1 MANLQPN
8 VLDLHA
14 AILVSEE
21 ILRRCVTS
29 TQSDV
34 LLIAVLAGVLAGG
47 CEKAAGQI
55 GLIRICG
62 SICVPSDDLASVVNP
77 ERVSA
82 KGARDIECRE
92 PPLAKHETMIPI
104 RVPND
109 LAFIVDPI
117 SYCETGGEGLSSKI
131 TRKDFRTL

>member
-1 MANLQPN
+1 MFAERIEYRFQYL
-8 VLDLHA
+8 
-14 AILVSEE
+14 IREE
-21 ILRRCVTS
+21 IWPRGVTR

-34 LLIAVLAGVLAGG
+34 LLVAVFAGVLRGC
-47 CEKAAGQI
+47 CEKAAGQV
-55 GLIRICG
+55 GFIRICG
-62 SICVPSDDLASVVNP
+62 SICVPAHDLTSVVNP

-82 KGARDIECRE
+82 KGARNIEHRE
-92 PPLAKHETMIPI
+92 PPLGKHKTTVPI